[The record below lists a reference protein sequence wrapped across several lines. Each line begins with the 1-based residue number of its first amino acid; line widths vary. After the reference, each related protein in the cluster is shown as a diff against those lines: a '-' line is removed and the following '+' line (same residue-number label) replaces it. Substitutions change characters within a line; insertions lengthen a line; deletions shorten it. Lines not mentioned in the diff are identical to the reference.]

1 MNRLRVSI
9 LQMDIAWENKQDN
22 LRRLREKFGLSQ
34 EKLCAELQCRNCD
47 IGRSTYAKYE
57 NGELNI
63 RISVLM
69 ELKKIYNCSYEDF
82 WKPGKSEW
90 DSEILDITN
99 KQRDLPEMGGS
110 FLHAKKESGASPL
123 SFGNP

>member
-1 MNRLRVSI
+1 MEQKLKCDVYI
-9 LQMDIAWENKQDN
+9 GKN

-69 ELKKIYNCSYEDF
+69 ELKKMTSCCQHTICSIGLHIHF
-82 WKPGKSEW
+82 HLMNQNLIRGTAILKANHFAISL
-90 DSEILDITN
+90 EILL
-99 KQRDLPEMGGS
+99 KLFS
-110 FLHAKKESGASPL
+110 VL
-123 SFGNP
+123 SVMCRW

>member
-1 MNRLRVSI
+1 MPNQCYEAHHKICKLRYGTPGYG
-9 LQMDIAWENKQDN
+9 KN

-69 ELKKIYNCSYEDF
+69 ELKKIYNCSYDEFFDDL
-82 WKPGKSEW
+82 
-90 DSEILDITN
+90 DS
-99 KQRDLPEMGGS
+99 
-110 FLHAKKESGASPL
+110 H
-123 SFGNP
+123 

>member
-1 MNRLRVSI
+1 MTFMEQKLKCDVYI
-9 LQMDIAWENKQDN
+9 GKN

-69 ELKKIYNCSYEDF
+69 ELKRSITVLMMNF
-82 WKPGKSEW
+82 LM
-90 DSEILDITN
+90 ILIPIKHKN
-99 KQRDLPEMGGS
+99 Q
-110 FLHAKKESGASPL
+110 
-123 SFGNP
+123 

>member
-1 MNRLRVSI
+1 MEQKLKCDVYI
-9 LQMDIAWENKQDN
+9 GKN

-69 ELKKIYNCSYEDF
+69 ELKKIYNCSYENFLMILIPIKHKINSF
-82 WKPGKSEW
+82 WITVPKTI
-90 DSEILDITN
+90 DYIILLLFVFAYLI
-99 KQRDLPEMGGS
+99 L
-110 FLHAKKESGASPL
+110 
-123 SFGNP
+123 

>member
-1 MNRLRVSI
+1 MEQKLKCDVYI
-9 LQMDIAWENKQDN
+9 GKN

-69 ELKKIYNCSYEDF
+69 ELKKIYNCSYDEFFDDLDSDR
-82 WKPGKSEW
+82 KSTRLNSSHW
-90 DSEILDITN
+90 N
-99 KQRDLPEMGGS
+99 KSRMPS
-110 FLHAKKESGASPL
+110 SA
-123 SFGNP
+123 